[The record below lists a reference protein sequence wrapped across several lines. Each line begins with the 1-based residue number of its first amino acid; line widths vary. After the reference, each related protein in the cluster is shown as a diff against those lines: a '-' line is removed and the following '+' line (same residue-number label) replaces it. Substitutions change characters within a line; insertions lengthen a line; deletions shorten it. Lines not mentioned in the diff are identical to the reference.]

1 MEKKKITFKGWV
13 GVFPNQKKYKLSSKK
28 KKHLLPYPFYFL
40 QQNILPPN
48 KSLQTYYFSK

>member
-1 MEKKKITFKGWV
+1 MSRSFSQLEKVQTV
-13 GVFPNQKKYKLSSKK
+13 QQK